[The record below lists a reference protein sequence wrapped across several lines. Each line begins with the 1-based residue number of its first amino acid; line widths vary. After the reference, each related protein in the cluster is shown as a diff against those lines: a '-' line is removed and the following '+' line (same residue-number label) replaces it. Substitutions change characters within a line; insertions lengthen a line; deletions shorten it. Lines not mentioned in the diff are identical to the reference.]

1 MLQRIQCAY
10 HHPRRGAVTV
20 EFALVV
26 PVILL
31 LFFAALELASM
42 NYARH
47 TIGFAAY
54 EGARR
59 VAIPGGTEADAT
71 AEATR
76 QMRLVG
82 LGKDA
87 EITVT
92 QTVTQ
97 VTVNIR
103 LPSSGFSWSPVGF
116 FANYA
121 IRERCTLRK
130 E

>member
-1 MLQRIQCAY
+1 MLFRS
-10 HHPRRGAVTV
+10 
-20 EFALVV
+20 
-26 PVILL
+26 L

-59 VAIPGGTEADAT
+59 VAIPGGTAADAT
-71 AEATR
+71 AEATK

>member
-1 MLQRIQCAY
+1 MLHRTPCAY

-59 VAIPGGTEADAT
+59 VAIPGGTAADAT
-71 AEATR
+71 AEATK
-76 QMRLVG
+76 QMRLVR

-92 QTVTQ
+92 
-97 VTVNIR
+97 
-103 LPSSGFSWSPVGF
+103 
-116 FANYA
+116 
-121 IRERCTLRK
+121 
-130 E
+130 